1 MLIRSLWLVLAPLV
15 PHGGT
20 RPTRPDAF
28 RPKVEVWTDNGNDP
42 YHAGDQARVY
52 LKADQDAY
60 VTVFR
65 VDTDGRVRVL
75 FPRDPWVD
83 NFVRGDREYE
93 IQSSPSSDAFSIDD
107 DPGVGYVFAVASADP
122 FAYEPIE
129 SGDHWDYRTIADGQV
144 RGDPYVALTDLA
156 QRIVP
161 GSDADWDYDITPY
174 YVEQHYQYPRF
185 LCYNCHAYS
194 SFRSWDPYASSCV
207 RFRIVMY
214 DDPYYYPYRAY
225 RGTRVVFTRPAR
237 PEPRFIF
244 KDRDPSGNDRFVTVE
259 RERPL
264 NDDGRR
270 GVTGRDVGGAG
281 SVPPPTGVGLRDRG
295 TPPTAAPVPTPGDRG
310 RREEPRPADQQHPA
324 PRPEP
329 RRGNPPPPP
338 GPRAEPRRP
347 PPKVEHPKP
356 APNRGQPELRRRK
369 P

>member
-1 MLIRSLWLVLAPLV
+1 MLIRTLWFAVAPLLS
-15 PHGGT
+15 HGESQ
-20 RPTRPDAF
+20 PTRVDAF
-28 RPKVEVWTDNGNDP
+28 RPKVQVWTDNGNDP

-93 IQSSPSSDAFSIDD
+93 IQSSPSSDAFAIDD
-107 DPGVGYVFAVASADP
+107 DPGLGYIFAVASADP
-122 FAYEPIE
+122 FVYEPIE
-129 SGDHWDYRTIADGQV
+129 SGDHWDYRTIADGRV

-156 QRIVP
+156 QRIMP
-161 GSDADWDYDITPY
+161 AGDADWDYDITPY

-194 SFRSWDPYASSCV
+194 SFRYWDPYASSCV

-225 RGTRVVFTRPAR
+225 QGSRVVFSRPTR

-244 KDRDPSGNDRFVTVE
+244 KDRDPSGDDRFVTVE
-259 RERPL
+259 RERP
-264 NDDGRR
+264 
-270 GVTGRDVGGAG
+270 VV
-281 SVPPPTGVGLRDRG
+281 RDRG
-295 TPPTAAPVPTPGDRG
+295 APPSPSPAPIDRG
-310 RREEPRPADQQHPA
+310 RREPPTPVDQQRPPPA
-324 PRPEP
+324 HRPEP
-329 RRGNPPPPP
+329 RRTPPPAPTP
-338 GPRAEPRRP
+338 KAQPRRP
-347 PPKVEHPKP
+347 TPKVERPKP